1 MPGQGVGPH
10 FLCQGYWHRCHLLS
24 SEHRVNIPEG
34 VQILWDQVKILK
46 FIYFVQDA
54 EIELYKH
61 LTYNLE

>member
-1 MPGQGVGPH
+1 M
-10 FLCQGYWHRCHLLS
+10 
-24 SEHRVNIPEG
+24 NTPEG

-46 FIYFVQDA
+46 FLYFVQDA